1 MGQFTDSM
9 ADWVINCTTNLE
21 QAAQDRVKNNNNNT
35 DVTTLILQ

>member
-21 QAAQDRVKNNNNNT
+21 QAAQDRVKNNNNT
-35 DVTTLILQ
+35 DVTNQILQ